1 MPVISRFLGII
12 ISMYWNDHAPSH
24 FHAKYG
30 DFEITVEIDS
40 GIVEGK
46 FPPRALKHVMEWYG
60 LHKDELMQDWELCRQ
75 AQQPRPIQPLE

>member
-12 ISMYWNDHAPSH
+12 ISMYWNDHAPAH

-30 DFEITVEIDS
+30 DFEITVEIGS
-40 GIVEGK
+40 GIIEGK

-60 LHKDELMQDWELCRQ
+60 LHKDALMEDWELCRQ
-75 AQQPRPIQPLE
+75 AKQPRPIQPLE